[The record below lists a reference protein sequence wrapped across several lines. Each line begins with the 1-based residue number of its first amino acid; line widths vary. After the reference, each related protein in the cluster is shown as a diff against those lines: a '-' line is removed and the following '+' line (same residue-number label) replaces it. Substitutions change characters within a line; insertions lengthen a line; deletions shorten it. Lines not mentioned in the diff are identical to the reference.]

1 MGRMDPT
8 EPQYDPDE
16 LDEAKKAEW
25 VLASSSLLFLRRT
38 TQIHTIVRGAETPR
52 RAPREVEV
60 AISPREVEVAISP
73 DLRHMRHG
81 STA

>member
-38 TQIHTIVRGAETPR
+38 TQIHTIVRETPR